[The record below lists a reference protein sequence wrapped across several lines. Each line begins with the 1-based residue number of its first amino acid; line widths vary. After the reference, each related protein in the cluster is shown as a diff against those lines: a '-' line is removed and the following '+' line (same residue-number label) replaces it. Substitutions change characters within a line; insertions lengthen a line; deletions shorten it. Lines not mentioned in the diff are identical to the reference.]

1 MTILVTPE
9 LNVPPPF
16 RMSDE
21 ELENLHERAAR
32 AFNTVEF
39 LRDNGLEENALIPQ
53 EVDRREARAVFND
66 SPVHTFTNTIDT
78 PAKALML
85 QALLNEYDIDVVR
98 NAQQVRNY
106 VKLKLLELSNS
117 GNDKTELKALELL
130 GKMSDVQAFAERVEV
145 SVTHRTTEELE
156 EELASKLVRYMGDVI
171 DVTENPTSTI
181 DPVLSAPAVDYIDLD
196 EELGMV
202 EGSDEDEE
210 VDDDAE

>member
-9 LNVPPPF
+9 LDVPPPF
-16 RMSDE
+16 RMTAE
-21 ELENLHERAAR
+21 ELGDLHERAAR

-39 LRDNGLEENALIPQ
+39 LRANGLEEEALVPQ
-53 EVDRREARAVFND
+53 EIDRREARAVFND

-78 PAKALML
+78 PAKAVML

-106 VKLKLLELSNS
+106 VKLKLLELTNS

-156 EELASKLVRYMGDVI
+156 EELASKLVKYMGEVI
-171 DVTENPTSTI
+171 DVTENPV
-181 DPVLSAPAVDYIDLD
+181 DDNRQLEGAPAVDYIDLD
-196 EELGMV
+196 EELGLV
-202 EGSDEDEE
+202 EDMDDDEE
-210 VDDDAE
+210 PRE

>member
-1 MTILVTPE
+1 MTA
-9 LNVPPPF
+9 
-16 RMSDE
+16 E
-21 ELENLHERAAR
+21 ELGDLRDRAAR

-39 LRDNGLEENALIPQ
+39 LRANGLKEEALVPQ
-53 EVDRREARAVFND
+53 EIDRREARAVFND

-78 PAKALML
+78 PAKAVML

-106 VKLKLLELSNS
+106 VKLKLLELTNS

-156 EELASKLVRYMGDVI
+156 EELASKLVKYMGEVI
-171 DVTENPTSTI
+171 DVTDNPVDDNKQLEN
-181 DPVLSAPAVDYIDLD
+181 APAVDYIDLD
-196 EELGMV
+196 EELGLV
-202 EGSDEDEE
+202 EDMDDDEE
-210 VDDDAE
+210 PRE

>member
-9 LNVPPPF
+9 LDVPPPF
-16 RMSDE
+16 RMTAE
-21 ELENLHERAAR
+21 ELGDLRDRAAR

-39 LRDNGLEENALIPQ
+39 LRANGLEEEALVPQ
-53 EVDRREARAVFND
+53 EIDRREARAVFND

-78 PAKALML
+78 PAKAVML

-106 VKLKLLELSNS
+106 VKLKLLELTNS

-156 EELASKLVRYMGDVI
+156 EELASKLVKYMGEVI
-171 DVTENPTSTI
+171 DVTDNPVDDNKQLEN
-181 DPVLSAPAVDYIDLD
+181 APAVDYIDLD
-196 EELGMV
+196 EELGLV
-202 EGSDEDEE
+202 EDMDDDEE
-210 VDDDAE
+210 PRE

>member
-1 MTILVTPE
+1 MTA
-9 LNVPPPF
+9 
-16 RMSDE
+16 E
-21 ELENLHERAAR
+21 ELGDLHERAAR

-39 LRDNGLEENALIPQ
+39 LRANGLEEEALVPQ
-53 EVDRREARAVFND
+53 EIDRREARAVFND

-78 PAKALML
+78 PAKAVML

-106 VKLKLLELSNS
+106 VKLKLLELTNS

-156 EELASKLVRYMGDVI
+156 EELASKLVKYMGEVI
-171 DVTENPTSTI
+171 DVTDNPV
-181 DPVLSAPAVDYIDLD
+181 DDNKQLEGAPAVDYIDLD
-196 EELGMV
+196 EELGLV
-202 EGSDEDEE
+202 EDMDDDEE
-210 VDDDAE
+210 PRE